1 MMGRMTLRTRLV
13 MLVVAAIV
21 PLFGLSIFKAWVDS
35 DAAIKRATANLQFA
49 VSLVAANQARVAES
63 AHQILISIASMPGLT
78 SEKSLDC
85 QRYFK
90 TLREKFSIYANL
102 GIIGVDGYARC
113 HGIDSRPAYLGDRD
127 YFRAAV
133 ARRSFVAGEYILG
146 RLSGKPSI
154 TFALPVLGE
163 DGQVLRVVYVA
174 VDLTEMAKSVAAI
187 QVPPGAAVGIHDRH
201 GVLLASK
208 PELPIKV
215 GQKAAS
221 QVLQDAVK
229 TMSTGVREG
238 VDAAGQQRLWAF
250 MPSSPLA
257 DTAFFVAIS
266 INRELVVGPGQ
277 RQLWIE
283 LAVLALVAFLG
294 AWIAWMMGG
303 RTIVKPTREILDAT
317 RLLQNGRRDVRIPM
331 PAVED
336 AGEFTKIAGGF
347 NVMAEALQ
355 QREQDLE
362 AELAR
367 SQQARATLDLTINSM
382 QEGLVAVDASGR
394 PLLVNEA
401 ASSRL
406 FAADVLAQAPTV
418 LSAEWPQHL
427 GLYVPGTDTL
437 YAFDQLP
444 LYKALQ
450 GQSGG
455 PQHILMRNAAVPA
468 GRLIS
473 CTYRPLHGSAGQV
486 GALMVFADITKLE
499 QLQLAQARSYD
510 KLRAVQHKLLDSQR
524 LGRMGSW
531 ELDPVTQRIWWSDEV
546 YELTGFTPESF
557 DGRYETFLQLIHPD
571 DRADYVLSREQSL
584 QRGSD
589 FVAEYRIMTP
599 AMNVLWFYQ
608 LGKYHVGEKGQA
620 AHFSGMVQDIT
631 ARKQSELALVASSD
645 LLRRTGEMAKVGGW
659 ELVVEG
665 LHLTYSEQL
674 YRLLDLRPGT
684 ALNVEDV
691 KNAYPPGAREV
702 FLATVQAAIDHGTPW
717 DLESPLT
724 TRTGRRIWVRTQG
737 QAFMQ
742 DGKVVRLAGAL
753 QDITAQHESREHL
766 RLLEASIS
774 RLNDMVVITEA
785 EPFDEPG
792 PRIVFVNDAFVR
804 RTGYSREEVL
814 GKTPRILQGPQTQL
828 AELDRIGAALRK
840 WQPVQAELINYTK
853 SGEPFWLD
861 LDIVPVA
868 DAQGGFRHWVAVE
881 RDITQRKL
889 ARQALIDSEQRYAAL
904 FEAAPVP
911 MWIVDGQTNAFLA
924 VNGACTERYGYT
936 REELLGMTIF
946 DIRSED
952 EVQRLKAEIASGVHK
967 PVNRRVHRARDGADW
982 HVETVSRKIQYEG
995 RPARLVVAFD
1005 VSSQVKAEK
1014 DAQEYLFTLQ
1024 RAADAAAAITWHQ
1037 TLDGTM
1043 QEVAEQARGVIGAH
1057 QSAVSLTMNSDW
1069 AQAINALSLSEKY
1082 AAYRDRMK
1090 PPDGTGIYAAICENN
1105 RSMRLTQAELEA
1117 HPRWRGFGSHAD
1129 KHPAMRGWLAVPLV
1143 ARSGQNMGVLQ
1154 LSDKYEGEFTQQ
1166 DEYVAMELAQLASIA
1181 IENVQLLEEVGRLN
1195 AGLEQK
1201 VAERTAALTR
1211 QEALFRALAER
1222 APQVV
1227 WTADPGGAATY
1238 YNQAW
1243 FDLVGGRFRDWA
1255 GARWLTAIH
1264 PEDLPE
1270 VKASWQLA
1278 SASKSQYENIRR
1290 LRARDGSYHTMSS
1303 RATPVLDERGE
1314 LAFWVG
1320 IDADITEIKAIEA
1333 ALRLSN
1339 HELEAFS
1346 YSVSHDLR
1354 SPLNTIDGFSR
1365 LLSKQLPGNVNE
1377 KSRHYLSRIQAGV
1390 AQMGQLI
1397 EDLLSLAQVS
1407 RAQLRMEAVDLSAL
1421 SRRIL
1426 GEWQARDPERRVAVH
1441 IERGLQAHGD
1451 SRLLGVVMENLLSNA
1466 WKFTSRK
1473 AEASISVSQ
1482 QPDAA
1487 GLPVFMVRDNGAGFD
1502 MAYVDK
1508 LFNPFQRLHAAS
1520 EFAGTGIGLA
1530 SASRVIGRHGGRLWA
1545 QSEPGGGATFFFTLP
1560 RTAISV

>member
-1 MMGRMTLRTRLV
+1 MTGRMTLRARLV

-35 DAAIKRATANLQFA
+35 DAAINRATANLQFA
-49 VSLVAANQARVAES
+49 ASLVAANQERMVDS
-63 AHQILISIASMPGLT
+63 AHQLLISIANVPGLA

-102 GIIGVDGYARC
+102 GIVGVDGYARC
-113 HGIDSRPAYLGDRD
+113 HGVDGQPAYVGDRD

-154 TFALPVLGE
+154 TFALPVLGA

-187 QVPPGAAVGIHDRH
+187 QLPPGAAVGIHDRN

-208 PELPIKV
+208 PALPIKV
-215 GQKAAS
+215 GQKVAS
-221 QVLQDAVK
+221 VVLREAVQAK
-229 TMSTGVREG
+229 STGVREG
-238 VDAAGQQRLWAF
+238 KDASGEQRLWAF
-250 MPSSPLA
+250 MPSGASA
-257 DTAFFVAIS
+257 DSAFFVAIS
-266 INRELVVGPGQ
+266 INRDLVVGPGQ
-277 RQLWIE
+277 RQLGLE

-294 AWIAWMMGG
+294 GWIAWMMGG
-303 RTIVKPTREILDAT
+303 RTIVKPTTKILDAT
-317 RLLQNGRRDVRIPM
+317 RLLQKGQLDVRIPM
-331 PAVED
+331 PAMED

-347 NVMAEALQ
+347 NAMAESLQ

-367 SQQARATLDLTINSM
+367 SRQARTTLDLTVNSM
-382 QEGLVAVDASGR
+382 QEGLIAVDVFGR

-401 ASSRL
+401 ASRL
-406 FAADVLAQAPTV
+406 FVLAQAPTV

-427 GLYVPGTDTL
+427 GLYVPGADTW

-455 PQHILMRNAAVPA
+455 PQHILVRNAAVPA

-473 CTYRPLHGSAGQV
+473 CSYRPMHGRDGLV
-486 GALMVFADITKLE
+486 GALMVFADITQLE
-499 QLQLAQARSYD
+499 QLQLERAKSYAE
-510 KLRAVQHKLLDSQR
+510 LRETQRKLLEAQ
-524 LGRMGSW
+524 RMGHIGNW
-531 ELDPVTQRIWWSDEV
+531 EFDFRTGQLWWSEEV
-546 YELTGFTPESF
+546 YALYGLAPGTVELCSDMAMSMMHPE
-557 DGRYETFLQLIHPD
+557 
-571 DRADYVLSREQSL
+571 DRARYVQGYERSGGDR
-584 QRGSD
+584 
-589 FVAEYRIMTP
+589 AEYGVEFRVITP
-599 AMNVLWFYQ
+599 AGDVRWMHQ
-608 LGKYHVGEKGQA
+608 LCKPHFDEAGQA
-620 AHFSGMVQDIT
+620 IYRTGVIQDIT
-631 ARKQSELALVASSD
+631 ARKQSELALVHTTD
-645 LLRRTGEMAKVGGW
+645 LLRRTGEMAMVGGW
-659 ELVVEG
+659 ELVLDG
-665 LHLTYSEQL
+665 MRLASTEQVL
-674 YRLLDLRPGT
+674 RIHDL
-684 ALNVEDV
+684 E
-691 KNAYPPGAREV
+691 PGAPWGTEDAINSYPSEARKTFV
-702 FLATVQAAIDHGTPW
+702 AAVNAATGHGTPW
-717 DLESPLT
+717 DLELPMIT
-724 TRTGRRIWVRTQG
+724 HTGRRIWVRTQG

-785 EPFDEPG
+785 EPLDEPG

-814 GKTPRILQGPQTQL
+814 GKTPRILQGSQTQR
-828 AELDRIGAALRK
+828 AELDRIGAALRA
-840 WQPVQAELINYTK
+840 WQPVQAELVNYTR

-868 DAQGGFRHWVAVE
+868 DPQGRFTHWVAVE

-889 ARQALIDSEQRYAAL
+889 AQQALIESEQRHAAL
-904 FEAAPVP
+904 FEGAPVP
-911 MWIVDGQTNAFLA
+911 MWIVDDQTNAFLA

-936 REELLGMTIF
+936 REELLAMTIF
-946 DIRSED
+946 DIRSDIEA
-952 EVQRLKAEIASGVHK
+952 QRLKAEIASGVRK
-967 PVNRRVHRARDGADW
+967 PVNRRVHRSRDGTDLD
-982 HVETVSRKIQYEG
+982 VETVSRKIQYQG
-995 RPARLVVAFD
+995 GAARLVVGFD
-1005 VSSQVKAEK
+1005 VSAQVKAET

-1024 RAADAAAAITWHQ
+1024 RAADAASAITWHQ

-1057 QSAVSLTMNSDW
+1057 QSAVSLSINSDW
-1069 AQAINALSLSEKY
+1069 SQAINALSLSEKY
-1082 AAYRDRMK
+1082 AAYRDLMER
-1090 PPDGTGIYAAICENN
+1090 PDGTGIYALVCETN
-1105 RSMRLTQAELEA
+1105 RSIRLTQAELEA
-1117 HPRWRGFGSHAD
+1117 HPRWRGFGGHAG

-1143 ARSGQNMGVLQ
+1143 ARSGKNMGLLQ

-1222 APQVV
+1222 APQVI
-1227 WTADPGGAATY
+1227 WTADPSGAPTY

-1243 FDLVGGRFRDWA
+1243 FDLVGGRFSDWA
-1255 GARWLTAIH
+1255 GSRWLTAIH

-1270 VKASWQLA
+1270 VRASWQLA
-1278 SASKSQYENIRR
+1278 SASRSQYENIRR

-1314 LAFWVG
+1314 LAYWVG
-1320 IDADITEIKAIEA
+1320 IDADITEIKTIEA

-1339 HELEAFS
+1339 QELEAFS

-1365 LLSKQLPGNVNE
+1365 LLSKQLPGHANE
-1377 KSRHYLSRIQAGV
+1377 KSRHYLARIQAGV

-1407 RAQLRMEAVDLSAL
+1407 RVQLRTELVDLSAL

-1441 IERGLQAHGD
+1441 VESGLQAHGD
-1451 SRLLGVVMENLLSNA
+1451 SRLVGVVMENLLSNA

-1473 AEASISVSQ
+1473 AEASISVTR

-1487 GLPVFMVRDNGAGFD
+1487 GQPVFVVRDNGAGFD
-1502 MAYVDK
+1502 MAYADK

-1545 QSEPGGGATFFFTLP
+1545 QSEPGCGAAFFFTLP
-1560 RTAISV
+1560 RIAIPV

>member
-1 MMGRMTLRTRLV
+1 MKWQMTLRARLV

-21 PLFGLSIFKAWVDS
+21 PLFGLSIFKAWVNS

-49 VSLVAANQARVAES
+49 ASLVAANQERMVDS
-63 AHQILISIASMPGLT
+63 AHQLLISMANMPGLS

-85 QRYFK
+85 QRYFQ

-102 GIIGVDGYARC
+102 GIIGADGYARC
-113 HGIDSRPAYLGDRD
+113 HGVDRQPAYVGDRD

-133 ARRSFVAGEYILG
+133 AHRGFVAGEYILG

-154 TFALPVLGE
+154 SFALPVLGG

-187 QVPPGAAVGIHDRH
+187 QLPPGAAVGIHDRS

-208 PELPIKV
+208 PALPIKV
-215 GQKAAS
+215 GQKVAS
-221 QVLQDAVK
+221 TVLREAVQ
-229 TMSTGVREG
+229 TRSTGVREG
-238 VDAAGQQRLWAF
+238 RDAAGEPRLWAF
-250 MPSSPLA
+250 MPSSPSA
-257 DTAFFVAIS
+257 DAAFFVAIS

-277 RQLWIE
+277 RQLGLE

-294 AWIAWMMGG
+294 GWIAWMMGG
-303 RTIVKPTREILDAT
+303 RTIVKPTRDILDAT
-317 RLLQNGRRDVRIPM
+317 RLLQKGQLDVRIPM
-331 PAVED
+331 HSID
-336 AGEFTKIAGGF
+336 GAGEFTKIARGF
-347 NVMAEALQ
+347 NVMAESLQ
-355 QREQDLE
+355 QREQELE

-367 SQQARATLDLTINSM
+367 SQQARATLDLTVNSM
-382 QEGLVAVDASGR
+382 QEGLIAVDAAGR

-401 ASSRL
+401 ASRL
-406 FAADVLAQAPTV
+406 FVLDPAQSV
-418 LSAEWPQHL
+418 LSAEGPRHL

-437 YAFDQLP
+437 FAVDQLP

-455 PQHILMRNAAVPA
+455 PQHILVCNAAAPA
-468 GRLIS
+468 GRLTS
-473 CTYRPLHGSAGQV
+473 CSYRPLHGSAGLV
-486 GALMVFADITKLE
+486 GGLMVFADITQLE
-499 QLQLAQARSYD
+499 QLQLAQAQNYE
-510 KLRAVQHKLLDSQR
+510 KLRETQRKLLDSQR

-531 ELDPVTQRIWWSDEV
+531 EIDPLTQRIWWSDEV
-546 YELTGFTPESF
+546 YELTGLTPESF

-571 DRADYVLSREQSL
+571 DRADYLLSREESL
-584 QRGSD
+584 QRRSD
-589 FVAEYRIMTP
+589 FVVEYRVITP
-599 AMNVLWFYQ
+599 AMNVLWIYQ
-608 LGKYHVGEKGQA
+608 LGKLHVDENGQA
-620 AHFSGMVQDIT
+620 TYLSGMVQDIT
-631 ARKQSELALVASSD
+631 ARKQSELALVANSD
-645 LLRRTGEMAKVGGW
+645 LLRRTGEMARVGGW

-684 ALNVEDV
+684 LLNVEEV

-702 FLATVQAAIDHGTPW
+702 FLAVVQAAIDHGTPW

-737 QAFMQ
+737 QAVMQ
-742 DGKVVRLAGAL
+742 DGKVVRLVGAL
-753 QDITAQHESREHL
+753 QDITAQHASREHL
-766 RLLEASIS
+766 HLLEASIS

-804 RTGYSREEVL
+804 RTGYSRDEVL
-814 GKTPRILQGPQTQL
+814 GKTPRILQGPETQR

-840 WQPVQAELINYTK
+840 WQPVHAELINYTK
-853 SGEPFWLD
+853 GGEPFWLD

-868 DAQGGFRHWVAVE
+868 DSQGRFTHWVAVE
-881 RDITQRKL
+881 RDITQGRL

-911 MWIVDGQTNAFLA
+911 MWIVDDLTNAFLT

-936 REELLGMTIF
+936 REELLTMTIF
-946 DIRSED
+946 GIRSEI
-952 EVQRLKAEIASGVHK
+952 EAQRLQAEIDSGVHK
-967 PVNRRVHRARDGADW
+967 PVNRRVHCSKDGTDL
-982 HVETVSRKIQYEG
+982 HVETVSRAIQYEG
-995 RPARLVVAFD
+995 RAARLVVAFD
-1005 VSSQVKAEK
+1005 VSAQVKAEK
-1014 DAQEYLFTLQ
+1014 DAREYLFTLQ
-1024 RAADAAAAITWHQ
+1024 RAADAASAITWHQ

-1057 QSAVSLTMNSDW
+1057 QSVVSLTIDGDW

-1082 AAYRDRMK
+1082 AAYRDLME
-1090 PPDGTGIYAAICENN
+1090 PPDGSGIYALVCEAN
-1105 RSMRLTQAELEA
+1105 RSIRLTQAELEA
-1117 HPRWRGFGSHAD
+1117 HPRWRRFGRHAD
-1129 KHPAMRGWLAVPLV
+1129 RHPAMRGWLAVPLV
-1143 ARSGQNMGVLQ
+1143 ARSGKNMGLLQ

-1181 IENVQLLEEVGRLN
+1181 MENAQLLEEVGRLN

-1227 WTADPGGAATY
+1227 WTADPNGAATY
-1238 YNQAW
+1238 YNRAW
-1243 FDLVGGRFRDWA
+1243 FDLVGGRFKDWA
-1255 GARWLTAIH
+1255 GSRWLTAIH

-1270 VKASWQLA
+1270 VRASWQLA
-1278 SASKSQYENIRR
+1278 LASRSQYENIRR

-1314 LAFWVG
+1314 LAYWVG

-1339 HELEAFS
+1339 QELEAFS

-1377 KSRHYLSRIQAGV
+1377 KGRHYLSRIQAGV

-1407 RAQLRMEAVDLSAL
+1407 RAQLRVELVDLSAL
-1421 SRRIL
+1421 SHRIL
-1426 GEWQARDPERRVAVH
+1426 AEWQARDPERRVVVD
-1441 IERGLQAHGD
+1441 IENGLQAHGD
-1451 SRLLGVVMENLLSNA
+1451 PRLLGVVMENLLSNA
-1466 WKFTSRK
+1466 WKFTSRQ
-1473 AEASISVSQ
+1473 AEASIRVSQ
-1482 QPDAA
+1482 QADAA
-1487 GLPVFMVRDNGAGFD
+1487 GLPVFLVGDNGAGFN
-1502 MAYVDK
+1502 MAYADK

-1545 QSEPGGGATFFFTLP
+1545 QSEPGRGATFFFTLP

>member
-1 MMGRMTLRTRLV
+1 MTGRMTLRTRLV

-21 PLFGLSIFKAWVDS
+21 PLFGLSIFKAWVNS
-35 DAAIKRATANLQFA
+35 DAAINRATANLQFA
-49 VSLVAANQARVAES
+49 ASLVAANQERMVDS
-63 AHQILISIASMPGLT
+63 AHQLLISIANVPGLS

-90 TLREKFSIYANL
+90 TLKEQFSIYANL
-102 GIIGVDGYARC
+102 GIIGVDGHARC
-113 HGIDSRPAYLGDRD
+113 HGFDSSRPAYLGDRD

-133 ARRSFVAGEYILG
+133 TRRSFVAGEYIVG

-154 TFALPVLGE
+154 TFALPML
-163 DGQVLRVVYVA
+163 DGDGRVTNVVYVS

-187 QVPPGAAVGIHDRH
+187 QLPPGAAVGIHDRN

-215 GQKAAS
+215 GQKVAS
-221 QVLQDAVK
+221 VVLREAVQAK
-229 TMSTGVREG
+229 STGVREG
-238 VDAAGQQRLWAF
+238 KDAAGEPRLWAF
-250 MPSSPLA
+250 MPSGASA
-257 DTAFFVAIS
+257 DSAFFVAIS
-266 INRELVVGPGQ
+266 INRDLVVGPGQ
-277 RQLWIE
+277 RQLGLE

-294 AWIAWMMGG
+294 GWIAWMMGG

-317 RLLQNGRRDVRIPM
+317 RLLQKGQLDVRIPM
-331 PAVED
+331 HAIED
-336 AGEFTKIAGGF
+336 AGEFTKIADGF
-347 NVMAEALQ
+347 NVMAESLQ
-355 QREQDLE
+355 QREQELE

-367 SQQARATLDLTINSM
+367 SRQARATLDLTVNSM
-382 QEGLVAVDASGR
+382 QEGLIAVDASGR

-401 ASSRL
+401 ASRL
-406 FAADVLAQAPTV
+406 FVLDPAPTV

-427 GLYVPGTDTL
+427 GLYLPGADTL

-455 PQHILMRNAAVPA
+455 PQHILVRNAAVPA

-473 CTYRPLHGSAGQV
+473 CSYRPLHSSDGLV
-486 GALMVFADITKLE
+486 GGLMVFADITQLE
-499 QLQLAQARSYD
+499 QLQLAQVQSYE
-510 KLRAVQHKLLDSQR
+510 KLRAIQRKLLDSQR

-531 ELDPVTQRIWWSDEV
+531 EIDPLTQRIWWSDEV
-546 YELTGFTPESF
+546 YELTGLTPESF

-571 DRADYVLSREQSL
+571 DRADYLLRREQSL
-584 QRGSD
+584 QRRSD
-589 FVAEYRIMTP
+589 FVVEYRIITP
-599 AMNVLWFYQ
+599 AASVRWIYQ
-608 LGKYHVGEKGQA
+608 LGKFHVDEKGQA
-620 AHFSGMVQDIT
+620 AYLSGVIQDIT
-631 ARKQSELALVASSD
+631 ARKQSELALVHTTD
-645 LLRRTGEMAKVGGW
+645 LLRRTGEMARVGGW
-659 ELVVEG
+659 ELVLDG
-665 LHLTYSEQL
+665 MRLTSSEQVL
-674 YRLLDLRPGT
+674 RIHDLEPG
-684 ALNVEDV
+684 APWGAEDAI
-691 KNAYPPGAREV
+691 NSYPPEARKTFIAAV
-702 FLATVQAAIDHGTPW
+702 NAATGHGTPW
-717 DLESPLT
+717 DLELPMIT
-724 TRTGRRIWVRTQG
+724 QTGRRIWVRTQG

-766 RLLEASIS
+766 RLLESSIS
-774 RLNDMVVITEA
+774 RLSDMVLITEA
-785 EPFDEPG
+785 EPLGEPG

-814 GKTPRILQGPQTQL
+814 GKTPRILQGPQTQR
-828 AELDRIGAALRK
+828 AELDRIGAALRA
-840 WQPVQAELINYTK
+840 WQPVQAELVNYTK

-868 DAQGGFRHWVAVE
+868 DSQGGFTHWVAVE

-889 ARQALIDSEQRYAAL
+889 AQQALVESEQRYAAL
-904 FEAAPVP
+904 FEGAPVP
-911 MWIVDGQTNAFLA
+911 MWIVDDQTHAFVA
-924 VNGACTERYGYT
+924 VNGACIERYGYT
-936 REELLGMTIF
+936 REAFLSMTIF
-946 DIRSED
+946 DIRSDMEA
-952 EVQRLKAEIASGVHK
+952 QRLKAEIASGVHK
-967 PVNRRVHRARDGADW
+967 PVNRRVHRSRDGADLD
-982 HVETVSRKIQYEG
+982 VETVSRKIQYAG
-995 RPARLVVAFD
+995 RAARLVVGFD
-1005 VSSQVKAEK
+1005 VSAQVKAEK

-1024 RAADAAAAITWHQ
+1024 RAADAASAITWHQ

-1057 QSAVSLTMNSDW
+1057 QAAVSLTFNSDW
-1069 AQAINALSLSEKY
+1069 AQAIHALSLSEKY
-1082 AAYRDRMK
+1082 AAYRDLME
-1090 PPDGTGIYAAICENN
+1090 PPDGTGIYAVVCEAN
-1105 RSMRLTQAELEA
+1105 RSMRLTQAELEV
-1117 HPRWRGFGSHAD
+1117 HPRWRGFGSHAG

-1143 ARSGQNMGVLQ
+1143 SRSGKNMGLLQ

-1222 APQVV
+1222 APQVI
-1227 WTADPGGAATY
+1227 WTADPSGAPTY

-1243 FDLVGGRFRDWA
+1243 FDLVGGRFSDWA

-1264 PEDLPE
+1264 PEDLSE
-1270 VKASWQLA
+1270 VQASWQLA
-1278 SASKSQYENIRR
+1278 SASRSQYENIRR

-1314 LAFWVG
+1314 LAYWVG
-1320 IDADITEIKAIEA
+1320 IDADITEIKTIEA

-1339 HELEAFS
+1339 QELEAFS

-1365 LLSKQLPGNVNE
+1365 LLSKQLPGHVNE
-1377 KSRHYLSRIQAGV
+1377 KSRHYLARIQAGV

-1407 RAQLRMEAVDLSAL
+1407 RAQLRVEPVDLSAL

-1426 GEWQARDPERRVAVH
+1426 GEWQARDPERRVEVH
-1441 IERGLQAHGD
+1441 VESGLQAHGD
-1451 SRLLGVVMENLLSNA
+1451 SRLVGVVMENLLSNA

-1473 AEASISVSQ
+1473 AEASISVTR

-1487 GLPVFMVRDNGAGFD
+1487 GLPVFVVRDNGAGFD
-1502 MAYVDK
+1502 MAYADK

-1530 SASRVIGRHGGRLWA
+1530 SASRVIRRHGGRLWA
-1545 QSEPGGGATFFFTLP
+1545 QSEPGCGAAFFFTLP
-1560 RTAISV
+1560 RTAVAV